1 LLSIYGPKIQ
11 SVELTELSDNE
22 DSVDSLR
29 RSFLMTGPPIEPH
42 ESEDSLQ
49 PLPPAVTAGANV
61 VVAWSSFLFVLLQS
75 VCTFFTALDG
85 LRVLIGVG
93 ALTSIIAAGKAWD
106 KFHTD
111 WIRVPMMGLALAGAL
126 LNLIVLMHVR
136 YLRNR
141 PASKWRRQP
150 LTRGKIRKE
159 RVQLVLSLA
168 TLVLVLVEGVTHLR
182 TFHHF

>member
-1 LLSIYGPKIQ
+1 
-11 SVELTELSDNE
+11 
-22 DSVDSLR
+22 
-29 RSFLMTGPPIEPH
+29 MTSPPMTSPPVKPH
-42 ESEDSLQ
+42 ESEDSL
-49 PLPPAVTAGANV
+49 PLPAATGGVNV

-75 VCTFFTALDG
+75 VCTFFTALEG

-93 ALTSIIAAGKAWD
+93 ALTSIVGAGKFWD

-111 WIRVPMMGLALAGAL
+111 WIRVPMVVFALAGAL

-141 PASKWRRQP
+141 PASKWRQKP

-168 TLVLVLVEGVTHLR
+168 TLVLVLVEEITHLR

>member
-1 LLSIYGPKIQ
+1 MTSPPMTSTSAKPR
-11 SVELTELSDNE
+11 VAE
-22 DSVDSLR
+22 DS
-29 RSFLMTGPPIEPH
+29 H
-42 ESEDSLQ
+42 Q
-49 PLPPAVTAGANV
+49 PPASTGEVNV

-93 ALTSIIAAGKAWD
+93 ALTSIVGAGKFWD

-111 WIRVPMMGLALAGAL
+111 WIRVPMVGFALAGAL

-141 PASKWRRQP
+141 PASQWRQKP
-150 LTRGKIRKE
+150 LTRGKIQKE
-159 RVQLVLSLA
+159 RVQLVLSLV
-168 TLVLVLVEGVTHLR
+168 TLVLVLVEEITHLR

>member
-1 LLSIYGPKIQ
+1 
-11 SVELTELSDNE
+11 
-22 DSVDSLR
+22 
-29 RSFLMTGPPIEPH
+29 MTSSPMTSPPVKPH
-42 ESEDSLQ
+42 ESEDSL
-49 PLPPAVTAGANV
+49 PLPGATAGVNI

-93 ALTSIIAAGKAWD
+93 ALTSIVGAGKFWD
-106 KFHTD
+106 RFHTD
-111 WIRVPMMGLALAGAL
+111 WIRVPMVGFALAGAL

-141 PASKWRRQP
+141 PASQWRQKP
-150 LTRGKIRKE
+150 LTRGKIQKE
-159 RVQLVLSLA
+159 RVQLVLSLV
-168 TLVLVLVEGVTHLR
+168 TLVLVLVEEITHLR